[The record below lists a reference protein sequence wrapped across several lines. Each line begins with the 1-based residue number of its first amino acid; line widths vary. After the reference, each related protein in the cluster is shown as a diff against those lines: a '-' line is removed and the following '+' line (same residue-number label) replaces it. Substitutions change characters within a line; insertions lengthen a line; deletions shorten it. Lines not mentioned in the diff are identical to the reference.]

1 MDAGYTVCS
10 FYENSLDCTLKM
22 YVPFCVYNILR
33 KKSYKVK
40 QFMENISKAIQLM
53 VYDYVVL
60 VYDYV
65 KVFKNN

>member
-1 MDAGYTVCS
+1 
-10 FYENSLDCTLKM
+10 M

-33 KKSYKVK
+33 KKFYKVK

-53 VYDYVVL
+53 VYDYMVL

>member
-1 MDAGYTVCS
+1 MDAGYTVSS
-10 FYENSLDCTLKM
+10 FYENYLSCTLKM

-33 KKSYKVK
+33 KKFYKVK

-53 VYDYVVL
+53 VYDYMVL